1 MFTVNAS
8 TLVKRGE
15 IQKHPAA
22 WLFRAYL
29 RGRKPSLIL
38 AFDWL
43 VSGEGMLLSLQQD
56 LQPKPAPKPRKLTEP
71 AYLPPAW
78 QQLDGRQE
86 AMKGHKA

>member
-1 MFTVNAS
+1 MTTVNAS
-8 TLVKRGE
+8 SLVKGGE

-22 WLFRAYL
+22 GLFRSYL

-56 LQPKPAPKPRKLTEP
+56 LQRKPAPKPGKLLEP
-71 AYLPPAW
+71 VYLPHAW
-78 QQLDGRQE
+78 QVLDARQE
-86 AMKGHKA
+86 AMKGPKA